1 MNNQASKKQYMYP
14 YEIIKIIF
22 NTLTT
27 TKMMELQ
34 TSPDAQYIYAV
45 GEACDLLDV
54 DTILSNI
61 NNKLVAEYGVY
72 LEYQRSGVYKI
83 KENAQ

>member
-1 MNNQASKKQYMYP
+1 MNNEATKQYMYP
-14 YEIIKIIF
+14 YEIIKVIF

-27 TKMMELQ
+27 TKILELQ
-34 TSPDAQYIYAV
+34 TSPDAQSIYAV
-45 GEACDLLDV
+45 GEARDLLDI

-83 KENAQ
+83 KENA